1 MLRRY
6 RKVCILQQLQR
17 LQEKGSCLDH
27 VFLQS
32 FLDSFAEGLLVYS
45 LKGELLH
52 ANDMAY
58 EVIQGSEEVSGY
70 IATLGKEVESL
81 YELFVRQL
89 NGEDSDTTFLV
100 SDVELSK
107 TQVFQIRA
115 RYFQV
120 AVCPEPMI
128 WISIEDQHKAQQA
141 KAFVEAQKY
150 GLSERER
157 EVWQLRIAGYSYLE
171 VAKLLFIS
179 INTVKRH
186 LKNIHVKIEMY
197 RHRQFPFAV
206 GE

>member
-1 MLRRY
+1 M
-6 RKVCILQQLQR
+6 CILQQLQR
-17 LQEKGSCLDH
+17 LREKGSCLDH
-27 VFLQS
+27 VFLKS

-52 ANDMAY
+52 ANHMAY

-70 IATLGKEVESL
+70 IATLGKEVENL
-81 YELFVRQL
+81 FELFVRQL
-89 NGEDSDTTFLV
+89 NGENLNTTFLV

-107 TQVFQIRA
+107 TQAFQLRA

-120 AVCPEPMI
+120 AVVCPEPMI

-186 LKNIHVKIEMY
+186 LKNIHLKIERY